1 MTIEQEKRLN
11 DLTKKIIE
19 NDSVD
24 KKELLEYLY
33 LKAYSIRIGL
43 VGLDSVGQ
51 LQEVR
56 EIYKSIGIEQII
68 IELNTEAK
76 K

>member
-1 MTIEQEKRLN
+1 MTIEQEKRL
-11 DLTKKIIE
+11 DYLTKKIIE

-43 VGLDSVGQ
+43 VGLDSVGK

-76 K
+76 E

>member
-1 MTIEQEKRLN
+1 MTSEQEKRLD
-11 DLTKKIIE
+11 DLTKKIIV

>member
-1 MTIEQEKRLN
+1 MTIEQEERLN

>member
-1 MTIEQEKRLN
+1 MTDKERDRLEE
-11 DLTKKIIE
+11 LTEKIIRQDVIE
-19 NDSVD
+19 
-24 KKELLEYLY
+24 KKELLEYLN

-51 LQEVR
+51 LQDVR

>member
-1 MTIEQEKRLN
+1 MTSEQEKRLD

-24 KKELLEYLY
+24 KKELLEYLN

>member
-1 MTIEQEKRLN
+1 MTDKERDRLEELTEKIMQQDVIE
-11 DLTKKIIE
+11 
-19 NDSVD
+19 
-24 KKELLEYLY
+24 KKELLEYLN

-51 LQEVR
+51 LQDVR

>member
-1 MTIEQEKRLN
+1 MTIEQEKRL
-11 DLTKKIIE
+11 DYLTKKIIE
-19 NDSVD
+19 NDSVV

-43 VGLDSVGQ
+43 VGLDSVGK

-76 K
+76 E

>member
-1 MTIEQEKRLN
+1 MTIEQEKRL
-11 DLTKKIIE
+11 DYLTKKIIE

-43 VGLDSVGQ
+43 VGLDSVGK

-68 IELNTEAK
+68 IELNMEAK
-76 K
+76 E

>member
-1 MTIEQEKRLN
+1 MTIEQEKRL
-11 DLTKKIIE
+11 DYLTKKIIE

-43 VGLDSVGQ
+43 IGLDSVGK

-76 K
+76 E

>member
-1 MTIEQEKRLN
+1 MTIEQEKRL
-11 DLTKKIIE
+11 DYLTKKIIE

-43 VGLDSVGQ
+43 VGLDSVGK

-68 IELNTEAK
+68 IELNTEVK
-76 K
+76 E

>member
-1 MTIEQEKRLN
+1 MTEEQEKRLD

-19 NDSVD
+19 NASVD
-24 KKELLEYLY
+24 KKELLEYLT

-51 LQEVR
+51 LQDVR

>member
-1 MTIEQEKRLN
+1 MTSEQEKRLD